1 MSEKT
6 KPPSERRVL
15 MAHDVVRRFIFEQA
29 NPEFRFR
36 VYTASDR
43 ITKFQLHNL
52 RKFRDGTGR
61 ELFAN
66 LDPISDL
73 GMQSFGDSFSVWSR
87 NRRGLIQLK
96 DYFEK
101 HGFETSGVW

>member
-1 MSEKT
+1 MSSEK

-15 MAHDVVRRFIFEQA
+15 MAQDVVRRFIFEQA

-36 VYTASDR
+36 VFTASDR

-52 RKFRDGTGR
+52 RKFRDGTGS
-61 ELFAN
+61 EFFSG
-66 LDPISDL
+66 LDPIPDL
-73 GMQSFGDSFSVWSR
+73 GVQNLGDQFSVWSR
-87 NRRGLIQLK
+87 NRQALIQLK

-101 HGFETSGVW
+101 HGFETSGIW